1 MYGQVIVEELVRLGC
16 SIFCIAPGSRSA
28 PLTVAAARHPDV
40 RTFMSFDERSLGFF
54 ALGHARATHKATAII
69 VTSGTAVVNLFP
81 AVAEAFN
88 DEIPLILL
96 TADRPP
102 ELRQVGANQTID
114 QVKIFGTHVR
124 YFFDVPTPDNRISAQ
139 VIKNIVADA
148 YAHTKTGPVHLN
160 CMFREPL

>member
-1 MYGQVIVEELVRLGC
+1 MSGQVIVEELVRLGC
-16 SIFCIAPGSRSA
+16 KTFCIAPGSRST
-28 PLTVAAARHPDV
+28 PLTVAAARNSAV

-54 ALGHARATHKATAII
+54 AIGHARATRQATALI

-124 YFFDVPTPDNRISAQ
+124 YFFDVPTPDDLISAQ
-139 VIKNIVADA
+139 VIKNIVVDA
-148 YAHTKTGPVHLN
+148 YTHSKSGPVHIN